1 MVQSSHSKAA
11 ALEQKGRNKTM
22 EPTKK
27 EIGAHIAALRKAK
40 GLTQEQLAGLL
51 GVSAPAVSKWET
63 NSSYPDITLL
73 CPLARA
79 LGTNVDTLLQ
89 FEEQLSDQE
98 VSARINEVMETAV
111 QGDAAGAEAQLDALL
126 RRWPNCTALQ
136 FNAAAAYDGFILFFP
151 MADEDA
157 RSRWKR
163 RKRAL
168 LEEIRRTGS
177 AAYWQAVTIQLA
189 GLAVSEGDTGRA
201 ETLLNELPAYAG
213 DPTAVRVQLC
223 LKKGQPEE
231 ALKLA
236 QTELY
241 KSVLKIE
248 SCMTTLLNPE
258 VQPDPQKA
266 RKACQA
272 YQAVAKAFGLADM
285 SDGFLVEI
293 YLRCGEVDQ
302 AAACFARYVEVL
314 TGPPVFPDEELFSPG
329 LIYTKPETAQA
340 VFPPLRRMLLQSVTS
355 EEQYQP
361 LLTHPVSAAAL
372 EKLKASL
379 S

>member
-1 MVQSSHSKAA
+1 
-11 ALEQKGRNKTM
+11 M

-27 EIGAHIAALRKAK
+27 EIGAHIAALRRAR

-89 FEEQLSDQE
+89 FEEKLSDQE

-111 QGDAAGAEAQLDALL
+111 QGDAAAAEAQLDALL

-151 MADEDA
+151 TADEDA

-201 ETLLNELPAYAG
+201 EALLNELPAYAG
-213 DPTAVRVQLC
+213 DPSAVRVQLC
-223 LKKGQPEE
+223 LKKGQPEQ

-241 KSVLKIE
+241 KSVVKIE
-248 SCMTTLLNPE
+248 SCISTLLNPQ

-266 RKACQA
+266 LKACRA
-272 YQAVAKAFGLADM
+272 YQAVANAFGLVDL

-293 YLRCGEVDQ
+293 YLRAGEIGR
-302 AAACFARYVEVL
+302 AAASFARYVEVL
-314 TGPPVFPDEELFSPG
+314 TGPPVLPDEDLFSPG
-329 LIYTKPETAQA
+329 LAYTSPDVQQA
-340 VFPPLRRMLLQSVTS
+340 MPQPMRRMLLQSITG
-355 EEQYQP
+355 EEKYRP
-361 LLTHPVSAAAL
+361 LLADPVAAAAL
-372 EKLKASL
+372 DKLKASV
-379 S
+379 